1 MTSYPRVAIIGE
13 RATIVHLTLQPDASG
28 KKIPGF
34 TAGASLVL
42 KGTVGETV
50 GTLIARLNTY
60 RSPESQIKRIWRDD
74 DTILFFTTV
83 LNTDLVGIVK
93 GYSC

>member
-1 MTSYPRVAIIGE
+1 MNTVL
-13 RATIVHLTLQPDASG
+13 LTLVPDASA

-74 DTILFFTTV
+74 DTILYFSTV
-83 LNTDLVGIVK
+83 LNANLIGIVK